1 MIGIIDQRVWN
12 CWKKIENIGF
22 GFGNRCVSLFIIILL
37 LLSTIIGQLYY
48 NIGRLILGGE
58 SLMDEPI
65 YILYYIIYNNTD
77 IIWKEIKMTLRN
89 WVRSVP
95 MSRTGAATWAKT
107 PRTAQKTTMTNP
119 WLGVVLQIGSHD
131 LRHNENQSVSNYS
144 GRFGRIYCHVL

>member
-22 GFGNRCVSLFIIILL
+22 GNRYVSLFIIILL

-48 NIGRLILGGE
+48 NIGRLILGGK
-58 SLMDEPI
+58 SLLDEPI

-77 IIWKEIKMTLRN
+77 IIWKVIKMTFRN

-107 PRTAQKTTMTNP
+107 PRTAQKTTVTNP

-131 LRHNENQSVSNYS
+131 LRHNENQPVSNYS